1 MLEPIRLA
9 TPEEV
14 EVIRAASDITPRT
27 AVYAFD
33 NAKTGKPDLA
43 VVRQLVEID
52 PLYCDSGTPR
62 KVAFIWGMQNI
73 LRSFGATE
81 YYFNMPTD
89 DPEWKAAVEKWG
101 AEQISKAPEIRFKKA
116 L

>member
-1 MLEPIRLA
+1 MLEPIRVA

-43 VVRQLVEID
+43 VVRQTVEID
-52 PLYCDSGTPR
+52 PIYCESGTSR
-62 KVAFIWGMQNI
+62 KVAFIWGLQNI
-73 LRSFGATE
+73 LRSYGATE
-81 YYFNMPTD
+81 YYFNIS
-89 DPEWKAAVEKWG
+89 PEDEEYKANIEKWG
-101 AEQISKAPEIRFKKA
+101 AEQISKAPEIRFKKV